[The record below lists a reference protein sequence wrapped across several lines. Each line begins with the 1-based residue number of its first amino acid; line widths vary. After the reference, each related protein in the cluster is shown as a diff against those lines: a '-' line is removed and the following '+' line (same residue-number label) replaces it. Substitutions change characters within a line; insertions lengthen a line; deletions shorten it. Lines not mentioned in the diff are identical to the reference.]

1 MDEELC
7 NFLVY
12 QHEIR
17 KAHFKLRHFSEN
29 VTIIFANSLAIDSQ
43 MYLLILTLLTVEAVP
58 MMRLNIQEN
67 VNFGYPIN
75 TPTYYY
81 VPYVSPYYSLH
92 HLTDTGA
99 FAMNGLSG
107 MESKLSLSDKT
118 LGLFTTDDDSVEI
131 YANPFQEFLNR
142 LFSGVIFRPIRFW
155 FNGFKP
161 VNTAS
166 APTVINYPGV
176 SSAPAVIDNE
186 NESVII
192 EAEGYQLLK
201 SFV

>member
-12 QHEIR
+12 QHETR

-142 LFSGVIFRPIRFW
+142 LFSGVIFRPIRLW

-201 SFV
+201 

>member
-1 MDEELC
+1 
-7 NFLVY
+7 
-12 QHEIR
+12 
-17 KAHFKLRHFSEN
+17 
-29 VTIIFANSLAIDSQ
+29 
-43 MYLLILTLLTVEAVP
+43 
-58 MMRLNIQEN
+58 MMRLNIQEI

-92 HLTDTGA
+92 HLIDTGA

-118 LGLFTTDDDSVEI
+118 LGLFSTTDDDSVDI

-155 FNGFKP
+155 INGFKP

-166 APTVINYPGV
+166 APTFINYPGV

-201 SFV
+201 

>member
-1 MDEELC
+1 MEFVRHIC
-7 NFLVY
+7 S
-12 QHEIR
+12 R
-17 KAHFKLRHFSEN
+17 KTFKYKD
-29 VTIIFANSLAIDSQ
+29 VIIIFANSLTNDSQ
-43 MYLLILTLLTVEAVP
+43 MCLLILTLLTVEAVP

-75 TPTYYY
+75 TPMYYY

-92 HLTDTGA
+92 QLIDTGA
-99 FAMNGLSG
+99 FAMNGPSG

-118 LGLFTTDDDSVEI
+118 LGLGLFSTTDDDSVEI
-131 YANPFQEFLNR
+131 YANPFQEFQNR
-142 LFSGVIFRPIRFW
+142 LFSGVIFRRIRFW
-155 FNGFKP
+155 IKGLKP

-166 APTVINYPGV
+166 VPTTVINYPGV
-176 SSAPAVIDNE
+176 SSASAVIDNE

-201 SFV
+201 

>member
-1 MDEELC
+1 
-7 NFLVY
+7 
-12 QHEIR
+12 
-17 KAHFKLRHFSEN
+17 
-29 VTIIFANSLAIDSQ
+29 

-75 TPTYYY
+75 TPMYYY
-81 VPYVSPYYSLH
+81 VPYVSSYYSLH

-118 LGLFTTDDDSVEI
+118 LGLFSTTDDDSVDI
-131 YANPFQEFLNR
+131 YANPFQEFLNQ

-155 FNGFKP
+155 INGFKP

-176 SSAPAVIDNE
+176 SSAPAVIENE

-201 SFV
+201 

>member
-12 QHEIR
+12 QHETR

-142 LFSGVIFRPIRFW
+142 LFSEIIFRPIRLW

>member
-1 MDEELC
+1 VDEELC

-12 QHEIR
+12 QHETR

-75 TPTYYY
+75 TPMYYY
-81 VPYVSPYYSLH
+81 VPYVSSYYSLH

-118 LGLFTTDDDSVEI
+118 LGLFSTTDDDSVDI
-131 YANPFQEFLNR
+131 YANPFQEFLNQ

-155 FNGFKP
+155 INGFKP

-176 SSAPAVIDNE
+176 SSAPAVIENE

-201 SFV
+201 

>member
-1 MDEELC
+1 
-7 NFLVY
+7 
-12 QHEIR
+12 
-17 KAHFKLRHFSEN
+17 
-29 VTIIFANSLAIDSQ
+29 

-75 TPTYYY
+75 TPMYYY

-92 HLTDTGA
+92 HLVDTGA

-118 LGLFTTDDDSVEI
+118 LELFSTTDDDSVDI
-131 YANPFQEFLNR
+131 YANPANLVQEFLNL
-142 LFSGVIFRPIRFW
+142 LFSGVNRVIFRPIRFW
-155 FNGFKP
+155 IKGFKP

-176 SSAPAVIDNE
+176 SSAPADIDNE

-201 SFV
+201 

>member
-12 QHEIR
+12 QHETR

-75 TPTYYY
+75 TPMYYY

-92 HLTDTGA
+92 HLIDTGA

-118 LGLFTTDDDSVEI
+118 LGLFSTTDDDSVDI

-155 FNGFKP
+155 INGFKP

-176 SSAPAVIDNE
+176 SSAPAVIENE

-201 SFV
+201 